1 MTVLLREAVGE
12 RLRRAR
18 TDQSRTLRE
27 VSRAARVSLGYLSEV
42 ERGRKEASSELLAS
56 ICGALDLPL
65 PELLVTVAGDLDT
78 SGTMH
83 PEVVEPRSAVERGT
97 MVPDV
102 LGAELEAAGLD
113 GAGLDGAGLEP
124 AEVADV
130 GTDGAETGAMACTSD
145 ASSADRP
152 ERNATEERDRRL
164 QPMLSQRI
172 SPPARTSGGVVVAA

>member
-83 PEVVEPRSAVERGT
+83 PEVVQPRSAVERGT

-113 GAGLDGAGLEP
+113 GAGLEP

-130 GTDGAETGAMACTSD
+130 GADGAETGAMACASD
-145 ASSADRP
+145 SGSADRP
-152 ERNATEERDRRL
+152 ERSATEERDRRL

>member
-18 TDQSRTLRE
+18 ADQSRTLRE

-42 ERGRKEASSELLAS
+42 ERGRKEASSELLGS
-56 ICGALDLPL
+56 ICDALDLPL

-78 SGTMH
+78 SESLVA
-83 PEVVEPRSAVERGT
+83 PNVV
-97 MVPDV
+97 
-102 LGAELEAAGLD
+102 
-113 GAGLDGAGLEP
+113 EP
-124 AEVADV
+124 AEVGRERLV
-130 GTDGAETGAMACTSD
+130 PSLIGAELSDGQPVEELAATPDADGDHAVVEASAGASG
-145 ASSADRP
+145 
-152 ERNATEERDRRL
+152 ERDEAASGQERRL

>member
-18 TDQSRTLRE
+18 TAQSRTLRD

-65 PELLVTVAGDLDT
+65 PELLVTVAGDLDET
-78 SGTMH
+78 LLVPS
-83 PEVVEPRSAVERGT
+83 VVEQATSAEIDGGRLVPSLIGT
-97 MVPDV
+97 ELSDAE
-102 LGAELEAAGLD
+102 LAQQQLAGAEAGAD
-113 GAGLDGAGLEP
+113 AEP
-124 AEVADV
+124 RACAE
-130 GTDGAETGAMACTSD
+130 
-145 ASSADRP
+145 
-152 ERNATEERDRRL
+152 RL

-172 SPPARTSGGVVVAA
+172 GAPVRKPGGVVVAA

>member
-18 TDQSRTLRE
+18 TDQSRTLRD

-65 PELLVTVAGDLDT
+65 PELLVTVAGDLDG
-78 SGTMH
+78 SDSVMAS
-83 PEVVEPRSAVERGT
+83 VVEPST
-97 MVPDV
+97 
-102 LGAELEAAGLD
+102 
-113 GAGLDGAGLEP
+113 P
-124 AEVADV
+124 AEIDAGRLVPSLI
-130 GTDGAETGAMACTSD
+130 GTELSESEMAGEELAGAETRAAADTD
-145 ASSADRP
+145 ALVS
-152 ERNATEERDRRL
+152 TEDLRL

-172 SPPARTSGGVVVAA
+172 SAPVRTSGGVVVAA

>member
-18 TDQSRTLRE
+18 TAQSRTLRD

-65 PELLVTVAGDLDT
+65 PELLVTVAGDLDETLLVPSGVEQAT
-78 SGTMH
+78 SAEVDGGRLVPSLIGT
-83 PEVVEPRSAVERGT
+83 ELSDAELAQQQ
-97 MVPDV
+97 
-102 LGAELEAAGLD
+102 LAGAEAGAD
-113 GAGLDGAGLEP
+113 ADPRAC
-124 AEVADV
+124 AE
-130 GTDGAETGAMACTSD
+130 
-145 ASSADRP
+145 
-152 ERNATEERDRRL
+152 RL

-172 SPPARTSGGVVVAA
+172 GAPVRKPGGVVVAA

>member
-18 TDQSRTLRE
+18 TDQFRTLRD

-65 PELLVTVAGDLDT
+65 PELLVTVAGDLDG
-78 SGTMH
+78 SDSVMAS
-83 PEVVEPRSAVERGT
+83 VVEQPT
-97 MVPDV
+97 
-102 LGAELEAAGLD
+102 
-113 GAGLDGAGLEP
+113 P
-124 AEVADV
+124 AEIDGGRLVPSLI
-130 GTDGAETGAMACTSD
+130 GTELSESELAGEELAGAETRAAADTD
-145 ASSADRP
+145 ALVS
-152 ERNATEERDRRL
+152 TEDLRL

-172 SPPARTSGGVVVAA
+172 SAPVRTTGGVVVAA